1 MRHIFLVIALLACLG
16 LDAKDR
22 LGELPQIKYST
33 SPAVVNGQVKGYK
46 AESGIKSVT
55 FSFTV
60 FTDSERKTIEA
71 PIGNDGRFR
80 AELQTYYTDRVDMH
94 WADTVITFVVVPAE
108 EMTLTINPDL
118 VGVAAAKRPAFEFT
132 GSIGDFNTDLVRY
145 ASQYEAIEVIK
156 SIQGEEGMK
165 SLKGLTVMEY
175 RDKVVSLYDEAARRI
190 DADKR
195 ICGAFKQYVKA
206 TYKYQIVIKT
216 LLYNTTL
223 MVANDT
229 DTPYKQPEGYYGYL
243 ATFQPFA
250 STAYLYTMHPAQ
262 AVATANLFGN
272 YAGQELQMPSS
283 AEPIRKALK
292 YASSVS
298 ELNLLT
304 DDEIASLNSEC
315 PELAPIILRYNDDLK
330 ARIEAA
336 KQSTE
341 YKICSIDAELKGD
354 DVFKALIA
362 PYKGKPLLVD
372 FWATWCG
379 PCRAAMETI
388 KPVKAELNGKANFIY
403 ITSPSSPK
411 RAWELTI
418 PDIHGDHY
426 YVTDEQYSTL
436 LNQFESQSI
445 PTYVTVDSNGNIVN
459 HYIGYPGN
467 DVIKADLSK

>member
-1 MRHIFLVIALLACLG
+1 MKHIFLVIALLTSLG
-16 LDAKDR
+16 LNAKDR
-22 LGELPQIKYST
+22 LRELPQIKYST
-33 SPAVVNGQVKGYK
+33 SPTVVKGKVKGYK
-46 AESGIKSVT
+46 AADGPALVLFT
-55 FSFTV
+55 YTV
-60 FTDSERKTIEA
+60 FVSNDRDSVVA
-71 PIGNDGRFR
+71 PIAADGTFT
-80 AELQTYYTDRVDMH
+80 AELRTLYTDRVDMH
-94 WADTVITFVVVPAE
+94 WADTVITFVAVPAD
-108 EMTLTINPDL
+108 EMGLTITPEL
-118 VGVAAAKRPAFEFT
+118 VGVAKAKRPAFEFT

-145 ASQYEAIEVIK
+145 SREFEPVDILK
-156 SIQGEEGMK
+156 PIQGDEGIK
-165 SLKGLTVMEY
+165 SLKGMTVMQY
-175 RDKVVSLYDEAARRI
+175 RDRVLQLYDDAARKV

-195 ICGAFKQYVKA
+195 LCGAYKEYVKA

-229 DTPYKQPEGYYGYL
+229 ETPFKQPEGYYGYL
-243 ATFQPFA
+243 TSFQPFA
-250 STAYLYTMHPAQ
+250 SPAFFYTMHPAQ
-262 AVATANLFGN
+262 AVATSNLFGN
-272 YAGQELQMPSS
+272 YAGQELSTPASV
-283 AEPIRKALK
+283 APIRKALK

-298 ELNLLT
+298 DYNLLT
-304 DDEIASLNSEC
+304 DDEIASLKSEC
-315 PELAPIILRYNDDLK
+315 PELAPIVLRYNDDLK

-336 KQSTE
+336 KQSKG
-341 YKICSIDAELKGD
+341 YKVCSIDAGLKGE

-403 ITSPSSPK
+403 ITSSSSPK

>member
-1 MRHIFLVIALLACLG
+1 MRHIFLAIALLACLG
-16 LDAKDR
+16 LSAKGR
-22 LGELPQIKYST
+22 LGELPQLKYST

-55 FSFTV
+55 FTFTV
-60 FTDSERKTIEA
+60 FTDNERSTVEA
-71 PIGNDGRFR
+71 PIGDDGRFR

-108 EMTLTINPDL
+108 EMTITINPDL
-118 VGVAAAKRPAFEFT
+118 VAVAAAKKPAFEFT

-175 RDKVVSLYDEAARRI
+175 RDKVVSLYDDAARRI

-195 ICGAFKQYVKA
+195 LCDAFKQYVKA

-229 DTPYKQPEGYYGYL
+229 ETPFKLPEGYYGYL

-250 STAYLYTMHPAQ
+250 STAFFYTMHPAQ

-283 AEPIRKALK
+283 VEPIRKALK

-298 ELNLLT
+298 ELNELT
-304 DDEIASLNSEC
+304 DDEIALMNSEC
-315 PELAPIILRYNDDLK
+315 PELAPIILHYNDELK

-336 KQSTE
+336 KNSTS
-341 YKICSIDAELKGD
+341 YKVCVIDDSLKGE

-362 PYKGKPLLVD
+362 PYKGRPLLVD

-388 KPVKAELNGKANFIY
+388 KPVKEELAAKANFIY
-403 ITSPSSPK
+403 ITSPTSPK

-445 PTYVTVDSNGNIVN
+445 PTYVTVDSKGNILN